1 MRNQLPS
8 RRHVLCALLP
18 AAGAALLAL
27 GGCGDAP
34 GAADESAAPEGS
46 APREAAAAANGR
58 VVNVEVDT
66 LAPRAFTDAI
76 RLTGTV
82 HADRE
87 VMLAAEEGG
96 TVAAVPADKGDTV
109 RRGQALV
116 RLEDDLLRAQRD
128 EAEAQAALDAD
139 QWGRRKRLYEVDG
152 IGTEEEY
159 VEARLGADQSKA
171 RLDLIEARL
180 RRAVVRAPFDGVID
194 LRLVEVGS
202 VVAPG
207 QPVARI
213 LDLQPLTVT
222 AGVPERYAAKVAPG
236 DRATVAFAALED
248 TCGATVSYVGA
259 AVDGGQRTFPVEL
272 DLERP
277 VAGAKPAMVAEVTL
291 VLEVHPG
298 AIVVPNQALVRT
310 EEGFTAF
317 VAADGVDGPVARARP
332 VTLGASGGDEV
343 VATSG
348 LSEAERLIVVGQEQV
363 ADGDRLRIVPRRGL

>member
-8 RRHVLCALLP
+8 GRRVLGALLP

-27 GGCGDAP
+27 GGCGEAP
-34 GAADESAAPEGS
+34 GAADESAAL
-46 APREAAAAANGR
+46 EATANANRR
-58 VVNVEVDT
+58 VVNVEVET
-66 LAPRAFTDAI
+66 LAPRPFTDAI

-82 HADRE
+82 RADRE
-87 VMLAAEEGG
+87 VMVAAEEGG
-96 TVAAVPADKGDTV
+96 TVAAVLADKGEKV

-116 RLEDDLLRAQRD
+116 RLDDELLRAQRD
-128 EAEAQAALDAD
+128 EAEAQAALDED
-139 QWGRRKRLYEVDG
+139 LWGRRKRLYEVDG

-159 VEARLGADQSKA
+159 VEARYTADQSRA
-171 RLDLIEARL
+171 RLGLIEARL
-180 RRAVVRAPFDGVID
+180 RRTVVRAPFDGLLD
-194 LRLVEVGS
+194 RRPVEVGS
-202 VVAPG
+202 VVSPG
-207 QPVARI
+207 QTVARI
-213 LDLQPLTVT
+213 LDLEPLKVT

-248 TCGATVSYVGA
+248 TCKATVTYVGA
-259 AVDGGQRTFPVEL
+259 AVDGRQRTFPVEL

-291 VLEVHPG
+291 ELEVHPG

-348 LSEAERLIVVGQEQV
+348 LSPAERLIVVGQEQV